1 MGLYQFRLPDI
12 GEGVAEAEIA
22 TWHVKPGD
30 LITEDQS
37 IVDVM
42 TDKATVDM
50 SSPVSGRVL
59 SITGEPGSFIAVG
72 AVLVEIEVEGTG
84 NVSGLVTEAKPQIEP
99 ESVSVPTSGAAPV
112 TATPVVTEAP
122 LASPSTRRKAREQG
136 IDLAQVQGSGR
147 GGRITPDDFDAF
159 VAAKDKGQSQGS
171 GLSLRPGIQETKII
185 GLRRKIAEKME
196 AAKRRIPHF
205 AYVEAF
211 DVTELEAL
219 RLEMNAERRDGQ
231 SKLTLL
237 PFFMRA
243 VVKLQGEFPTI
254 NARYD
259 DEAGLLRTYDGVHI
273 GIATQ
278 TDSGLMV
285 PVVRHAEARD
295 LWDCAKEMGR
305 VTKAARD
312 GSASRDELSGSTLT
326 LTSLG
331 TLGGI
336 AATPVINAPEV
347 AIIGPNKMVDTP
359 VVRDGQVVIRKMM
372 NVSSSFDHRIIDGY
386 MAASFI
392 QRLKRLIE
400 RPALIFVD

>member
-159 VAAKDKGQSQGS
+159 VALGAAVLFFSQFFINIGANI
-171 GLSLRPGIQETKII
+171 GI
-185 GLRRKIAEKME
+185 L
-196 AAKRRIPHF
+196 P
-205 AYVEAF
+205 
-211 DVTELEAL
+211 VT
-219 RLEMNAERRDGQ
+219 GV
-231 SKLTLL
+231 TL
-237 PFFMRA
+237 PFVSYGGSSLIVNMA
-243 VVKLQGEFPTI
+243 LVGTVISLSK
-254 NARYD
+254 RY
-259 DEAGLLRTYDGVHI
+259 L
-273 GIATQ
+273 
-278 TDSGLMV
+278 
-285 PVVRHAEARD
+285 
-295 LWDCAKEMGR
+295 
-305 VTKAARD
+305 
-312 GSASRDELSGSTLT
+312 
-326 LTSLG
+326 
-331 TLGGI
+331 
-336 AATPVINAPEV
+336 
-347 AIIGPNKMVDTP
+347 
-359 VVRDGQVVIRKMM
+359 
-372 NVSSSFDHRIIDGY
+372 
-386 MAASFI
+386 
-392 QRLKRLIE
+392 
-400 RPALIFVD
+400 